1 MQRMTRRRLCTAALG
16 LLPVTSATWA
26 QQPPP
31 VRLRGTIEAVE
42 GNVVTVKAVGEADAK
57 VILADKAVIIA
68 VVKATL
74 AEIKEGTFLGSAAI
88 PQADGTQK
96 AVEVHIFPEEM
107 RGTGEGHRPYPPVA
121 NGTMT
126 NGSASGATVSGIEGS
141 TITVKYT
148 GGEKKIIVPPNAP
161 ILRYEIGG
169 KADLKPGA
177 HFTVLA
183 ATKKPDGTFE
193 TSRINVGRD
202 GAVPQ

>member
-1 MQRMTRRRLCTAALG
+1 MHEMTRRRLCTAALG
-16 LLPVTSATWA
+16 LLPVTSAAWA

-31 VRLRGTIEAVE
+31 VRLRGTIEAVD
-42 GNVVTVKAVGEADAK
+42 GNVLTVKPASGAEAK
-57 VILADKAVIIA
+57 VVLAEKPLIVA

-74 AEIKEGTFLGSAAI
+74 AEVKEGTFLGSAAI

-96 AVEVHIFPEEM
+96 AVEVHIYPEEM

-126 NGSASGATVSGIEGS
+126 NGTASGATVSAVEGS
-141 TITVKYT
+141 TITVKYK
-148 GGEKKIIVPPNAP
+148 GGEKKIIVPPSAP
-161 ILRYEIGG
+161 ILRYEIGSG
-169 KADLKPGA
+169 ADLKPGV

>member
-1 MQRMTRRRLCTAALG
+1 MSRRRLCTAALG
-16 LLPVTSATWA
+16 LLPIASAGWA

-31 VRLRGTIEAVE
+31 ARLRGTIAAIE
-42 GNVVTVKAVGEADAK
+42 GNTLTVKPVSGSETK
-57 VILADKAVIIA
+57 VVLADKALIVA

-74 AEIKEGTFLGSAAI
+74 ADVKEGTFLGSAAI

-126 NGSASGATVSGIEGS
+126 NGTASGATVSGVEGS
-141 TITVKYT
+141 TITVKYK
-148 GGEKKIIVPPNAP
+148 GGEKKIIVPPEAP
-161 ILRYEIGG
+161 VLRYEIGNR
-169 KADLKPGA
+169 ADLAQGA

-193 TSRINVGRD
+193 TSRINVGRN

>member
-1 MQRMTRRRLCTAALG
+1 
-16 LLPVTSATWA
+16 LLLVGSASWA
-26 QQPPP
+26 QQPPA

-42 GNVVTVKAVGEADAK
+42 GNVVTVKAAGGADAK
-57 VILADKAVIIA
+57 VMLADKAVIIA

-148 GGEKKIIVPPNAP
+148 GGEKKIVVPPNAP

-169 KADLKPGA
+169 KADLKRGA

>member
-1 MQRMTRRRLCTAALG
+1 MEEMTRRRLCTAALG
-16 LLPVTSATWA
+16 LLPVASSTWA

-31 VRLRGTIEAVE
+31 VRLRGTIAAVD
-42 GNVVTVKAVGEADAK
+42 GNTLTVKPASGPEARLLLGENALI
-57 VILADKAVIIA
+57 VA

-74 AEIKEGTFLGSAAI
+74 AEVKEGAFLGSAAV

-121 NGTMT
+121 DGTMT
-126 NGSASGATVSGIEGS
+126 NGTASGATVSGVDGS
-141 TITVKYT
+141 TITVGYK
-148 GGEKKIIVPPNAP
+148 GGEKKIIVPPDAP
-161 ILRYEIGG
+161 VLRYEIGSR
-169 KADLKPGA
+169 ADLAPGA

-183 ATKKPDGTFE
+183 AARKPDGSFE
-193 TSRINVGRD
+193 TSRINVGRG

>member
-1 MQRMTRRRLCTAALG
+1 MQQLTRRRLCAAGLG

-31 VRLRGTIEAVE
+31 VRLRGTIEAVD
-42 GNVVTVKAVGEADAK
+42 GNVLTVKAAGGTDTK
-57 VILADKAVIIA
+57 VMLAEKAAIVA

-107 RGTGEGHRPYPPVA
+107 RGTGEGHRPYPTVA

-126 NGSASGATVSGIEGS
+126 NGTAAGATVAGVEGS
-141 TITVKYT
+141 TITVKYA
-148 GGEKKIIVPPNAP
+148 GGEKQIIVPETAP
-161 ILRYEIGG
+161 IVRYEIGG

-183 ATKKPDGTFE
+183 ATKRPDGTFE

>member
-1 MQRMTRRRLCTAALG
+1 MQDMTLRRLCTAAIG
-16 LLPVTSATWA
+16 LLLLTSAAWA

-42 GNVVTVKAVGEADAK
+42 GNILTVKPTSGGEAK
-57 VILADKAVIIA
+57 VVLIDNALIVA
-68 VVKATL
+68 VVKASL
-74 AEIKEGTFLGSAAI
+74 AEIKEGAFIGSGAI

-107 RGTGEGHRPYPPVA
+107 RGTGEGHRPYPPLA

-126 NGSASGATVSGIEGS
+126 NGTAAGATVAGVDGS
-141 TITVKYT
+141 RITVKYQ
-148 GGEKKIIVPPNAP
+148 GGEKIIVVPPEAP
-161 ILRYEIGG
+161 VLRYEIGNR
-169 KADLKPGA
+169 ADLVLGA

-183 ATKKPDGTFE
+183 AAKKADGTFE
-193 TSRINVGRD
+193 TNRMNVGRA